1 MTRDLHCT
9 PLDNAAAL
17 AAFASF
23 GNVIDAAG
31 PAPEMI
37 NDGTTQRFSDLASL
51 DLRGAATDGDPKI
64 GLYVSA
70 ARSFPLPLLRLERHR
85 RASQVFL
92 PLNGQRFIVVVAPGT
107 DAPGWD
113 GVQAFLTAPGQGICL
128 HRNCWHHGLIA
139 LNDGDRFAVIEGG
152 SYRMDTQELAV
163 PEGVVLRVLPP
174 DMH

>member
-1 MTRDLHCT
+1 MTRDLDCT

-23 GNVIDAAG
+23 GKVIDAAG
-31 PAPEMI
+31 TAPEMI

-51 DLRGAATDGDPKI
+51 DLRGDAADGDPKI
-64 GLYVSA
+64 SLYVTA

-85 RASQVFL
+85 RASQLFL

-107 DAPGWD
+107 DAPDWD

-139 LNDGDRFAVIEGG
+139 LNDSDRFAVIEGG
-152 SYRMDTQELAV
+152 SYRLDTQEVAA
-163 PEGVVLRVLPP
+163 PDGVVLRVVRPAF
-174 DMH
+174 